1 MPHSNAPKSRPR
13 RLSDVISPIWFVPLL
28 AALIGIWMLI
38 HSFSQ
43 TGTQIT
49 LSITSAEGIQAGTE
63 IRARSVKVGEV
74 SRVELSDDAH
84 HATIKARLAPEYDRL
99 LGENARFW
107 VVKPRIGPEGI
118 SGLSTVLSGTYIELL
133 PDTTE
138 QSPHTEFNVLDQPP
152 IALSDAGGLHISLD
166 SANNATALSVGDPVI
181 FKGYTVGRVES
192 AQFDPER
199 RQVHYVLYIFQ
210 NYRSLVTDNTHFWLT
225 SGINFEFTSEGF
237 KMGIGSLETLVS
249 GGVTFEVTDGVDP
262 GAPVQD
268 NMRFTLYK
276 NEEEAAQGSFNQY
289 LEYVLLLDDSI
300 RGLSKNAP
308 VEYRGVRVGTVQ
320 ALPWRMNRLENNN
333 LNGFRIPVLIRI
345 EPQRLQPV
353 VTNEDIQKVRAQLE
367 QMMKNGLRA
376 SLAVGNIVTSA
387 LFVDLNFLDKA
398 PPYKGM
404 QYYEGK
410 PVFPSEP
417 GGFGQIAGKVS
428 TLLDNLNALKLD
440 PVVNNLGTTLKNTGR
455 LTDQLTTTVAGLN
468 QVMQDPAFKQLPKDV
483 QQSMRSVRSTVE
495 GFSQQSPTYRE
506 LNGTITQMNQLLRNL
521 QPAARS
527 ISDKPNS
534 LIFNRGAV
542 NDPQPKANP

>member
-1 MPHSNAPKSRPR
+1 MPHSTAPKSRPR
-13 RLSDVISPIWFVPLL
+13 RLSDAISPIWFVPLL
-28 AALIGIWMLI
+28 AALIGLWMLI

-43 TGTQIT
+43 TGPEIT
-49 LSITSAEGIQAGTE
+49 LTIANAEGIQAGTE

-74 SRVELSDDAH
+74 SKVELSDDAH
-84 HATIKARLAPEYDRL
+84 HATIKARLSPEYGRL

-107 VVKPRIGPEGI
+107 IVKPRIGPEGI

-138 QSPHTEFNVLDQPP
+138 QSPRTDFTVLDQPP
-152 IALSDAGGLHISLD
+152 ISLSDAGGLHIGLD
-166 SANNATALSVGDPVI
+166 SESNASALSAGDPVI

-192 AQFDPER
+192 VKFDAEL

-210 NYRSLVTDNTHFWLT
+210 NYRSLVTRNSHFWLT

-262 GAPVQD
+262 GPEVEENTQ
-268 NMRFTLYK
+268 FTLYK

-289 LEYVLLLDDSI
+289 LEYVILMDDTI

-333 LNGFRIPVLIRI
+333 LSGFRIPVLIRI
-345 EPQRLQPV
+345 EPQRLQPL
-353 VTNEDIQKVRAQLE
+353 VTNDDLKKIRSQLE
-367 QMMKNGLRA
+367 LMMNNGLRA

-387 LFVDLNFLDKA
+387 LYVDLNFIDK
-398 PPYKGM
+398 PHPYKGI

-428 TLLDNLNALKLD
+428 TLLDNLNSLKLD
-440 PVVNNLGTTLKNTGR
+440 PVVNNLGTTLQSTGR
-455 LTDQLTTTVAGLN
+455 LTDQLTTTVSGLN
-468 QVMQDPAFKQLPKDV
+468 QMMQDPTFKQLPKDV
-483 QQSMRSVRSTVE
+483 QQSMRSVRTTVE

-506 LNGTITQMNQLLRNL
+506 LNGTITQLNQLLRNL
-521 QPAARS
+521 QPAART

-534 LIFNRGAV
+534 LIFNRGTV

>member
-1 MPHSNAPKSRPR
+1 MSHSTAPKSRPR
-13 RLSDVISPIWFVPLL
+13 RLSDAISPIWFVPLL
-28 AALIGIWMLI
+28 AALIGLWMLI

-43 TGTQIT
+43 TGPEIT
-49 LSITSAEGIQAGTE
+49 LTIANAEGIQAGTE

-74 SRVELSDDAH
+74 SKVELSDDAH
-84 HATIKARLAPEYDRL
+84 HATIKARLGPEYARL

-107 VVKPRIGPEGI
+107 IVKPRIGPEGI
-118 SGLSTVLSGTYIELL
+118 SGLSTVLSGTYIEVL
-133 PDTTE
+133 PDTTD
-138 QSPHTEFNVLDQPP
+138 QTPRTEFTVLDQPP
-152 IALSDAGGLHISLD
+152 ISLSDAGGLHIGLD
-166 SANNATALSVGDPVI
+166 SKSNASALSAGDPVI

-192 AQFDPER
+192 VKFDPEL

-210 NYRSLVTDNTHFWLT
+210 NYRSLVTRNSHFWLT

-262 GAPVQD
+262 GPEVEENTQ
-268 NMRFTLYK
+268 FTLYK

-289 LEYVLLLDDSI
+289 IEYVILMDDTI

-333 LNGFRIPVLIRI
+333 LSGFRIPVLIRI
-345 EPQRLQPV
+345 EPQRLQPL
-353 VTNEDIQKVRAQLE
+353 VTNEDLQKIRSQLDL
-367 QMMKNGLRA
+367 MMKNGLRA

-387 LFVDLNFLDKA
+387 LYVDLNFVDK
-398 PPYKGM
+398 PHPYKGT

-428 TLLDNLNALKLD
+428 TLLDNLNSLKLD
-440 PVVNNLGTTLKNTGR
+440 PVVNNLGTTLQNTGR
-455 LTDQLTTTVAGLN
+455 LTDQLTTTVSGLN
-468 QVMQDPAFKQLPKDV
+468 QMIQDPAFKQLPKDV
-483 QQSMRSVRSTVE
+483 QQSMRSVRTTVE

-506 LNGTITQMNQLLRNL
+506 LNGTITQLNQLLRNL
-521 QPAARS
+521 QPAART